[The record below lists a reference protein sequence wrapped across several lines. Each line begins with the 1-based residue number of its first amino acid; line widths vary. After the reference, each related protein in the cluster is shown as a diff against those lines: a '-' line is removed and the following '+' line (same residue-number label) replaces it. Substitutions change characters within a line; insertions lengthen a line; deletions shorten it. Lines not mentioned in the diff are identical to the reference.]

1 MLLRSPLLVAHL
13 CSFSR
18 VVVSAGLTDISGL
31 EVKAFDRL
39 NRSKIDHLT
48 LKRWPPQWLWK
59 RQSPTGV
66 LLRNPVTQMI
76 TFNQGIYIVA
86 AYKL

>member
-31 EVKAFDRL
+31 AVKAFDRL

-48 LKRWPPQWLWK
+48 LKMASLVVVETSVANR
-59 RQSPTGV
+59 SPSQECSHPDDHFQP
-66 LLRNPVTQMI
+66 RY
-76 TFNQGIYIVA
+76 IYCSCI
-86 AYKL
+86 